1 MQMLARKAGFCD
13 TVAFVLKQASRQ
25 QQLQRSSEILSQGT
39 VANNAKARRLERQ
52 KLVAGLAVHWREV
65 ATATGKEEDVDDW
78 LSEQKVANRLMNAEW
93 LSGFALAALYALTNV
108 NFNTALKDL
117 TAMKSSLLS
126 FKADI
131 DFKCVTNENSLLPS
145 AHKKASTAYFSAAN
159 VLLGQVHQLAGDN
172 SNSSPPTSPQDVERE
187 TLKKIAKRYILVHL
201 AYAAFLTLP
210 GPIKK
215 QYPRANTTYNLD
227 EVLKRIVF
235 SFLAAHGSNENN
247 QRIQHV
253 MHQFWQD
260 VQVLVEFRKG
270 SNPGV
275 NPCPLSVD
283 TTAWDAMEAD
293 QRQICSLL
301 GVMQGLL
308 CASHSQILC
317 AQDPMYA
324 TLVLFLARGLLPRDV
339 VPPPPL
345 CFCLCKYFL

>member
-1 MQMLARKAGFCD
+1 M
-13 TVAFVLKQASRQ
+13 
-25 QQLQRSSEILSQGT
+25 
-39 VANNAKARRLERQ
+39 ANNAKLRRLERQ
-52 KLVAGLAVHWREV
+52 QLVAGLTVHWKEV
-65 ATATGKEEDVDDW
+65 AKATGNTEELDDW
-78 LSEQKVANRLMNAEW
+78 LSDKKVENRLMNAEW

-117 TAMKSSLLS
+117 TAMKTSLLS

-131 DFKCVTNENSLLPS
+131 DFKCVTNENSLLPYD
-145 AHKKASTAYFSAAN
+145 HKKASGAYFAAAN
-159 VLLGQVHQLAGDN
+159 ALLGQVHQLAGDN
-172 SNSSPPTSPQDVERE
+172 SNSSLPTSPQDVEGE

-210 GPIKK
+210 VPIKK
-215 QYPRANTTYNLD
+215 QNPRNNATYNLE

-235 SFLAAHGSNENN
+235 CFLAAHGSNENK

-260 VQVLVEFRKG
+260 VHVLVEFRKG
-270 SNPGV
+270 SHPGV
-275 NPCPLSVD
+275 NSCPLSVD
-283 TTAWDAMEAD
+283 TTAWDAMEED

-317 AQDPMYA
+317 AQDPIYA
-324 TLVLFLARGLLPRDV
+324 TLVLFLARGLLPRDGV
-339 VPPPPL
+339 SPPPPV
-345 CFCLCKYFL
+345 FLSL